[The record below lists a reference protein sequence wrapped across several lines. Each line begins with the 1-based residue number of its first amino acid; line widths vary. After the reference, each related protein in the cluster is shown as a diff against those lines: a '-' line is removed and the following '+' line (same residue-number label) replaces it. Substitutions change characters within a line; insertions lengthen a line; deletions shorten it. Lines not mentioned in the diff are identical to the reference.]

1 MRVKIIIAVITL
13 LYSSLGFSC
22 EIDPPPSKEEK
33 QRIIAEQAEQVSAAE
48 RLVVAKVSGWSVRKY
63 PDHDYQRLHSVNWLC
78 DSIAEF
84 KVIGSW
90 GKSGRR
96 EYIFIQPGSCICASY
111 PFYKKGDEY
120 LLSVVDG
127 KVLAAIGLE
136 EARSNGFVPSKEYE
150 H

>member
-1 MRVKIIIAVITL
+1 MQVKIIIAVITL

-22 EIDPPPSKEEK
+22 EIDPPPSPEQK
-33 QRIIAEQAEQVSAAE
+33 QRIIAQQAEQVSAAE
-48 RLVVAKVSGWSVRKY
+48 RLVVAKVSDWHRKKY
-63 PDHDYQRLHSVNWLC
+63 LDHENEGRC
-78 DSIAEF
+78 DSITEF

-90 GKSGRR
+90 RKSGKRWYTFMQR
-96 EYIFIQPGSCICASY
+96 GNCICAEY
-111 PFYKKGDEY
+111 PYYEKGEEY

-127 KVLAAIGLE
+127 KVLVAIGLE